1 MAQLKLPEVNVV
13 IVAGRLTADPDF
25 RTTPGG
31 TAVGNLSLAV
41 NRRVK
46 NKQGEWADEATFLD
60 AVIWGEYASRW
71 QPRLKKGTPVIIQ
84 GTIRSRRWETKDGQ
98 KRTSVEIVINK
109 IQTLERTAAAG
120 GAVSES
126 AVSDDDAPAPSA
138 SSDEVPF

>member
-25 RTTPGG
+25 RTTSGG

-46 NKQGEWADEATFLD
+46 SKQGEWTDDATFID
-60 AVIWGEYASRW
+60 AVIWGEYAERW
-71 QPRLKKGTPVIIQ
+71 KPRLKKGAPVIVQ
-84 GTIRSRRWETKDGQ
+84 GSLRSNKWETKDGQ
-98 KRTSVEIVINK
+98 KRTTIEIVVNK
-109 IQTLERTAAAG
+109 IQTLERMHAPGSTAG
-120 GAVSES
+120 SGASEDETS
-126 AVSDDDAPAPSA
+126 SPV